1 MQYWCSDNKSKVKG
15 NIPIGAPKVAS
26 GFVPSACNFPPV
38 TRISCEV
45 YAVNG
50 AGESPTATSYGYT
63 KPKGWWNNILI
74 IKS

>member
-1 MQYWCSDNKSKVKG
+1 MKAQDIS
-15 NIPIGAPKVAS
+15 S

-63 KPKGWWNNILI
+63 KPKGW
-74 IKS
+74 